1 MNIYNWILAAA
12 SPWSDEYHSL
22 FIRPLL
28 ILPYIASI
36 TADCGAG
43 DGDDDDHDGDDDGDD
58 DHDEAV
64 NRRNL
69 KWSPCLFNAQFREKV
84 G

>member
-28 ILPYIASI
+28 ILLSPASI
-36 TADCGAG
+36 TAGTGAA
-43 DGDDDDHDGDDDGDD
+43 DHAAVDDDDDDDD
-58 DHDEAV
+58 AV
-64 NRRNL
+64 N
-69 KWSPCLFNAQFREKV
+69 KRELELSLCSLTV
-84 G
+84 

>member
-28 ILPYIASI
+28 IFLYPASI
-36 TADCGAG
+36 TAGRGAE
-43 DGDDDDHDGDDDGDD
+43 DDDD
-58 DHDEAV
+58 AV
-64 NRRNL
+64 NRGTL
-69 KWSPCLFNAQFREKV
+69 K
-84 G
+84 

>member
-28 ILPYIASI
+28 ILIYPASI
-36 TADCGAG
+36 TAGCGAG
-43 DGDDDDHDGDDDGDD
+43 EDDDDDNDDD
-58 DHDEAV
+58 AV
-64 NRRNL
+64 NRGKL
-69 KWSPCLFNAQFREKV
+69 KLSLCSLNV
-84 G
+84 